1 MYIEIVPNR
10 TSPPAILLRES
21 FRDGDQIRK
30 RTLANLSHWEPA
42 RVEALRRALRGAF
55 DHLTGGDPICGL
67 GFGVLY
73 ALKHVADDLGITG
86 VVGRTRTGKLGR
98 FLTLARVARKRSP
111 LAQGPVAQ

>member
-42 RVEALRRALRGAF
+42 RVEALRRALRGDF
-55 DHLTGGDPICGL
+55 DHLTGEDPGL
-67 GFGVLY
+67 STCVETLPCPISMRSHNKT
-73 ALKHVADDLGITG
+73 ASKHRI
-86 VVGRTRTGKLGR
+86 RE
-98 FLTLARVARKRSP
+98 
-111 LAQGPVAQ
+111 

>member
-42 RVEALRRALRGAF
+42 RVEALRRALRGEL
-55 DHLTGGDPICGL
+55 DHRTGGDPICGPVL
-67 GFGVLY
+67 GVLY
-73 ALKHVADDLGITG
+73 GSVNK
-86 VVGRTRTGKLGR
+86 
-98 FLTLARVARKRSP
+98 
-111 LAQGPVAQ
+111 